1 MHELADNGLLI
12 KILTYSPFLDLIIQP
27 DSSLIQ
33 LSIKN
38 IFRINSSR
46 IKVLVIELE

>member
-1 MHELADNGLLI
+1 MYELADNGLLI
-12 KILTYSPFLDLIIQP
+12 EIFTYSPFLDLIIHP

-46 IKVLVIELE
+46 IKVLVIELK